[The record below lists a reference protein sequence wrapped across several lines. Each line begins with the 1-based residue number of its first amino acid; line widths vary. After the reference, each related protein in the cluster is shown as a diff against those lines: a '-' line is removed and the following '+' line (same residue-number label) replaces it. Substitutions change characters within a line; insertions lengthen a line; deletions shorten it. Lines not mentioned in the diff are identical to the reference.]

1 MSASTQTLRKAT
13 RSAQARL
20 PARLNIPLLL
30 LVATLICLG
39 LTMVAS
45 ASVSISDRL
54 TGDPLHYFH
63 RQIVFVGL
71 GSISMACVYRVPLAF
86 WEKTSKI
93 LLVAAFFLLILVLVP
108 GIGKTVNGSS
118 RWIAVGPLTL
128 QVSEL
133 AKLLTIVYF
142 AGYLVRRDQQL
153 REMPREFI
161 RPVVI
166 AVLLSVLLL
175 GEPDFGTAVVLIAT
189 VLGMLLLGGVRLWQF
204 ALLVLTSGAS
214 LVLLALSSP
223 YRLERIT
230 TFLNPWGDPY
240 DSGFQLT
247 QSLIAIG
254 SGGWFG
260 VGLGGSVQKLFYL
273 PEAHTDFLFAV
284 LAEEMG
290 LFGVIVVVT
299 LYTALMWRGYQIGRS
314 AEVQGLRFA
323 AYLSYG
329 IIIWLGVQ
337 AYINMGVNM
346 GLLPTKGLTLPMMS
360 AGGSSMLVV
369 CTAIGMLLRVHRETV
384 ERQMPSANR
393 YSVSRKEST

>member
-1 MSASTQTLRKAT
+1 MSVTTPILRKT
-13 RSAQARL
+13 IRSAQVRL
-20 PARLNIPLLL
+20 PARINIPLSL

-54 TGDPLHYFH
+54 TGDPLYYLH
-63 RQIVFVGL
+63 RQLVFVGL
-71 GSISMACVYRVPLAF
+71 GLIAMVFVYRIPLAY
-86 WEKTSKI
+86 WEKTSQF
-93 LLVAAFFLLILVLVP
+93 LLITAFFLLILVLVP
-108 GIGKTVNGSS
+108 GLGKTVNGSN
-118 RWIAVGPLTL
+118 RWLTVGPLTL

-142 AGYLVRRDQQL
+142 AGYLGRRDQQL
-153 REMPREFI
+153 RERPSEFI
-161 RPVVI
+161 RPVAI
-166 AVLLSVLLL
+166 AVLLSILLL
-175 GEPDFGTAVVLIAT
+175 GEPDFGAAVVLITT

-204 ALLVLTSGAS
+204 TLLVLLSGAT
-214 LVLLALSSP
+214 LGLLALASP

-260 VGLGGSVQKLFYL
+260 VGLGDSVQKLFYL

-284 LAEEMG
+284 LAEELG
-290 LFGVIVVVT
+290 LLGVIVVVT
-299 LYTALMWRGYQIGRS
+299 LYTTLMWQGYKIGHS

-337 AYINMGVNM
+337 VYINMGVNM

-360 AGGSSMLVV
+360 AGGSSMLVM
-369 CTAIGMLLRVHRETV
+369 CTAMGLLLRVHRETV
-384 ERQMPSANR
+384 ERQMPSATR
-393 YSVSRKEST
+393 YSVIRKESI

>member
-1 MSASTQTLRKAT
+1 MSATTPVLRKT
-13 RSAQARL
+13 IRSAQVRL
-20 PARLNIPLLL
+20 PARINIPLLL
-30 LVATLICLG
+30 LVAALICLG

-54 TGDPLHYFH
+54 TGDPLYYFH
-63 RQIVFVGL
+63 RQLVFVGVGL
-71 GSISMACVYRVPLAF
+71 IGMVFVYRVPLAY
-86 WEKTSKI
+86 WEKTSRI
-93 LLVAAFFLLILVLVP
+93 LLVAAFLLLIFVLVP

-118 RWIAVGPLTL
+118 RWLAVGPLTL
-128 QVSEL
+128 QISEF

-142 AGYLVRRDQQL
+142 ASYLVRRDQQL
-153 REMPREFI
+153 HERPSEFI
-161 RPVVI
+161 RPVAI
-166 AVLLSVLLL
+166 TAFLSGLLL
-175 GEPDFGTAVVLIAT
+175 GEPDFGAAVVLVTT

-204 ALLVLTSGAS
+204 TPLVLMAGAT
-214 LVLLALSSP
+214 LVFLALSSP

-284 LAEEMG
+284 LAEELG
-290 LFGVIVVVT
+290 LLGVIVVVT
-299 LYTALMWRGYQIGRS
+299 LYTALMWQGYKIGHS
-314 AEVQGLRFA
+314 AEIQGMKFA

-337 AYINMGVNM
+337 VYINMGVNM

-360 AGGSSMLVV
+360 AGGSSMLAM
-369 CTAIGMLLRVHRETV
+369 CTAIGLLLRVHRETV
-384 ERQMPSANR
+384 DRQMPSATS
-393 YSVSRKEST
+393 YSVIRKESR

>member
-1 MSASTQTLRKAT
+1 MSATTPLLRKT
-13 RSAQARL
+13 VRSAQIRW
-20 PARLNIPLLL
+20 PDRINIPLSL

-54 TGDPLHYFH
+54 TGDPLYYFH
-63 RQIVFVGL
+63 RQLVFVGL
-71 GSISMACVYRVPLAF
+71 GLISMAFVYRVPLDY
-86 WEKTSKI
+86 WEKTSRI
-93 LLVAAFFLLILVLVP
+93 LLVAAFLLLIFVLVP

-128 QVSEL
+128 QVSEF

-142 AGYLVRRDQQL
+142 ASYLVRRDQPL
-153 REMPREFI
+153 RERPSEFI
-161 RPVVI
+161 KPVVI
-166 AVLLSVLLL
+166 TALLSGLLL
-175 GEPDFGTAVVLIAT
+175 GEPDFGAAVVLITT

-204 ALLVLTSGAS
+204 TPLVLMAGAT
-214 LVLLALSSP
+214 LVFLALSSP

-284 LAEEMG
+284 LAEELG
-290 LFGVIVVVT
+290 LLGVIVVVT
-299 LYTALMWRGYQIGRS
+299 LYAALMWRGYKIGHS
-314 AEVQGLRFA
+314 AEAQGMKFA

-329 IIIWLGVQ
+329 IIIWIGVQ
-337 AYINMGVNM
+337 VYINMGVNM

-360 AGGSSMLVV
+360 AGGSSMLAV
-369 CTAIGMLLRVHRETV
+369 CTAIGLLLRAHREIV
-384 ERQMPSANR
+384 ERQMPSATS
-393 YSVSRKEST
+393 YSVIRKESR

>member
-1 MSASTQTLRKAT
+1 MSATTPVLGKT
-13 RSAQARL
+13 IRSAQVRL
-20 PARLNIPLLL
+20 PARINIPLSL

-63 RQIVFVGL
+63 RQLVFVGL
-71 GSISMACVYRVPLAF
+71 GLISMVFVFRVPLAY
-86 WEKTSKI
+86 WEKTSRI
-93 LLVAAFFLLILVLVP
+93 LLVAAFLLLIFVLVP

-142 AGYLVRRDQQL
+142 ASYLVRRNHQL
-153 REMPREFI
+153 RERPSEFI
-161 RPVVI
+161 RPVAII
-166 AVLLSVLLL
+166 ALLSGLLL
-175 GEPDFGTAVVLIAT
+175 CEPDFGAAVVLITT

-204 ALLVLTSGAS
+204 TPLVLMAGAT
-214 LVLLALSSP
+214 LVFLVLSSP

-230 TFLNPWGDPY
+230 TFLNPWSDPY

-284 LAEEMG
+284 LAEELG
-290 LFGVIVVVT
+290 LVGVIVVVT
-299 LYTALMWRGYQIGRS
+299 LYTALIWRGYKIGHS

-323 AYLSYG
+323 PYLSYG

-337 AYINMGVNM
+337 VYINMGVNM

-360 AGGSSMLVV
+360 AGGSSMLAV
-369 CTAIGMLLRVHRETV
+369 CTAIGLLLRVHRETV
-384 ERQMPSANR
+384 ERQMPSATS
-393 YSVSRKEST
+393 YSVIRKDR